1 MERKLLVFLLIA
13 GSAIAEVT
21 TTGDLIDGNQWI
33 VEGSVL
39 DHTYEGYLNGHVHT
53 DWMGG
58 SINQTID
65 LSQYTGLSE
74 LNYYTQV
81 TACENRIGGHCG
93 SGNLDTFTVTLT
105 LDNGDTWT
113 DTFYVGNSWEEID
126 LTYTPTS
133 DANTAELGV
142 YGVDNGFWGGWYG
155 PVYYGGELTATYDPV
170 PPPPPV
176 AEDPVILTTALDS
189 VLVPTV
195 EVPVVEIPVIEPV
208 EVAAP
213 EPAPAAS
220 EQTVQAEVPA
230 QSESPSQAS
239 TESPKGSAVSVVMAN
254 IDVASASM
262 DDLPGDPAN
271 PVTQVLALAVMASQG
286 VEIEDVVL
294 VQPELP
300 KGPAIRDNRK
310 LAERIWW
317 NAMVSDAK
325 FNKYMVD
332 AQWQN

>member
-1 MERKLLVFLLIA
+1 
-13 GSAIAEVT
+13 
-21 TTGDLIDGNQWI
+21 
-33 VEGSVL
+33 
-39 DHTYEGYLNGHVHT
+39 
-53 DWMGG
+53 
-58 SINQTID
+58 
-65 LSQYTGLSE
+65 
-74 LNYYTQV
+74 
-81 TACENRIGGHCG
+81 
-93 SGNLDTFTVTLT
+93 
-105 LDNGDTWT
+105 
-113 DTFYVGNSWEEID
+113 
-126 LTYTPTS
+126 
-133 DANTAELGV
+133 
-142 YGVDNGFWGGWYG
+142 
-155 PVYYGGELTATYDPV
+155 VYYGGELTATYDPV